1 MHSHAIICDHVQSCA
16 PTSVSSDS
24 NKIAAS
30 ADESAVRT
38 DESAEVRT
46 DESAAG
52 DTSTIAVEGSAAA
65 GEMAA
70 LAVGVTT
77 PASTIST
84 NASAATCGGGAVVS
98 TCMQERCLCER
109 LHSHLLARARQGFV
123 RGSSVIHTSA
133 ATCSTVPTELGTST
147 HSTGSQTSTDD
158 PNPSSTFELRC
169 TRGTAPA
176 EANATCGGRA
186 PW

>member
-1 MHSHAIICDHVQSCA
+1 MERPRRCTGLSALAALGRESSPARSPTCMQSHAIICDHVQSRA

-52 DTSTIAVEGSAAA
+52 ETSTIAVEGSAAA

-84 NASAATCGGGAVVS
+84 NASAATCGGRRGEHVHAGAVPLRTPPQPPPRPS
-98 TCMQERCLCER
+98 T
-109 LHSHLLARARQGFV
+109 AGVRQGFV
-123 RGSSVIHTSA
+123 SYSHLRSHLLDGARHQHTFDWLA
-133 ATCSTVPTELGTST
+133 DF
-147 HSTGSQTSTDD
+147 H
-158 PNPSSTFELRC
+158 R
-169 TRGTAPA
+169 
-176 EANATCGGRA
+176 
-186 PW
+186 